1 MKSNYAEIS
10 LMNATCYINIAIP
23 SVWHKLV
30 LL

>member
-23 SVWHKLV
+23 SV
-30 LL
+30 